1 MQGIV
6 FGASGTL
13 GQTVIK
19 KAASLGHQICG
30 VSHNIL
36 DTNFSASDIY
46 YTNCC
51 DVCSCDEVES
61 AFAYCE
67 ANVGFPDYVISCVGI
82 TYGKPLIETPLDEW
96 KRVWDINCLSAFVIS
111 QAYARKAAVRR
122 SAGSIVLISSGY
134 AERHVPGMSA
144 YSASKAGLTAIGKV
158 LSVELVQYRIRINTL
173 TPGLFPSKMTEPF
186 VQDEKYISQ
195 LMNHIPD
202 GQLGNA
208 DDLAEIALFLCNPC
222 CSHINGTNIVVDG
235 GMANLFWGGNH
246 SIMDFRKTRSSFYL
260 LTNKGAGYVSENPG
274 CVGDL
279 VERLSCAGYN
289 ISHNH
294 PSDTLHSWESVD
306 AQYELSKE
314 YEGIVVLG
322 GDGTKTYILNRLIKD
337 KKKKP
342 FIGIAAGTMNV
353 RTCSHSKNMI

>member
-1 MQGIV
+1 
-6 FGASGTL
+6 
-13 GQTVIK
+13 
-19 KAASLGHQICG
+19 
-30 VSHNIL
+30 
-36 DTNFSASDIY
+36 
-46 YTNCC
+46 
-51 DVCSCDEVES
+51 
-61 AFAYCE
+61 
-67 ANVGFPDYVISCVGI
+67 
-82 TYGKPLIETPLDEW
+82 
-96 KRVWDINCLSAFVIS
+96 
-111 QAYARKAAVRR
+111 
-122 SAGSIVLISSGY
+122 
-134 AERHVPGMSA
+134 
-144 YSASKAGLTAIGKV
+144 
-158 LSVELVQYRIRINTL
+158 
-173 TPGLFPSKMTEPF
+173 
-186 VQDEKYISQ
+186 
-195 LMNHIPD
+195 
-202 GQLGNA
+202 
-208 DDLAEIALFLCNPC
+208 
-222 CSHINGTNIVVDG
+222 
-235 GMANLFWGGNH
+235 MANLFWGGNH